1 MKVQLRKIIPNHA
14 LLLLLALV
22 FLAPL
27 GGAQE
32 SVPDG
37 GAGAPAGGQ
46 PPAGAPQPGTAA
58 DQPAPQPGLVQ
69 PAPGRDSVQPPRGFR
84 SIRLGME
91 LEQVK
96 ELLIEDPLFD
106 YRGDPDISFLP
117 LPPQTL
123 IETSGSS
130 FIRRAYF
137 QFDQDLLY
145 IIILSMDP
153 DRLDYY
159 TLYSTLTGKY
169 GQPTSLD
176 PTGAVWQF
184 EGLRL
189 SLERPLNVKY
199 IDSTVF
205 ETLKEEGQVQ
215 EDLWEISK
223 ENFLQQF

>member
-1 MKVQLRKIIPNHA
+1 MKA
-14 LLLLLALV
+14 LCSKVFPIATLVLLLALALL
-22 FLAPL
+22 FAASLC
-27 GGAQE
+27 GAQE
-32 SVPDG
+32 SVLEG
-37 GAGAPAGGQ
+37 GAGQPAAGASQ
-46 PPAGAPQPGTAA
+46 PGATADPSAPQPL
-58 DQPAPQPGLVQ
+58 PVE
-69 PAPGRDSVQPPRGFR
+69 PPRGFR
-84 SIRLGME
+84 SIQLGME
-91 LEQVK
+91 LERVK
-96 ELLIEDPLFD
+96 QLLIEDPLFD

-137 QFDQDLLY
+137 QFDRDLLY

-159 TLYSTLTGKY
+159 TLYSTLSGKY

-189 SLERPLNVKY
+189 RLERPLNIKY

-205 ETLKEEGQVQ
+205 EALKEKGQVQ

-223 ENFLQQF
+223 DNFLQQF

>member
-1 MKVQLRKIIPNHA
+1 MIPIRTA
-14 LLLLLALV
+14 LFGLLMLL
-22 FLAPL
+22 FLFTA
-27 GGAQE
+27 GRGSAQE
-32 SVPDG
+32 
-37 GAGAPAGGQ
+37 GAAAGSAEGPA
-46 PPAGAPQPGTAA
+46 AGTAA
-58 DQPAPQPGLVQ
+58 GTPRGAL
-69 PAPGRDSVQPPRGFR
+69 DSVSGQRVVAPAPRGFR
-84 SIRLGME
+84 TIELGME

-96 ELLIEDPLFD
+96 QLLIEDPLFD

-137 QFDQDLLY
+137 QFDQDRLY
-145 IIILSMDP
+145 IMTLSMDP

-159 TLYSTLTGKY
+159 TLYSTLSEKY

-176 PTGAVWQF
+176 PSEAVWRFQD
-184 EGLRL
+184 LRL

-199 IDSTVF
+199 IDSAVF
-205 ETLKEEGQVQ
+205 ERLKEEGQVQ

-223 ENFLQQF
+223 DNFLEQF

>member
-1 MKVQLRKIIPNHA
+1 MPINRRRVFPILQP
-14 LLLLLALV
+14 LLVLLVGFLLAASLC
-22 FLAPL
+22 
-27 GGAQE
+27 GAQE
-32 SVPDG
+32 EGTSQPESSQP
-37 GAGAPAGGQ
+37 GAPEPGAPASPVEQ
-46 PPAGAPQPGTAA
+46 PET
-58 DQPAPQPGLVQ
+58 
-69 PAPGRDSVQPPRGFR
+69 DSIRPPRGFR

-96 ELLIEDPLFD
+96 QLLIEDPLFD

-159 TLYSTLTGKY
+159 TLYSTLSGKY

-176 PTGAVWQF
+176 PTEAVWQF
-184 EGLRL
+184 DGLRL
-189 SLERPLNVKY
+189 SLERPLSVKY

-205 ETLKEEGQVQ
+205 EALKEEGQVQ

-223 ENFLQQF
+223 DNFLQQF

>member
-1 MKVQLRKIIPNHA
+1 MSTRKRKVFSI
-14 LLLLLALV
+14 LLIG
-22 FLAPL
+22 FLFAASL

-32 SVPDG
+32 SVAGG
-37 GAGAPAGGQ
+37 GAEQ
-46 PPAGAPQPGTAA
+46 PVPG
-58 DQPAPQPGLVQ
+58 PG
-69 PAPGRDSVQPPRGFR
+69 SVQPPRGFR
-84 SIRLGME
+84 SIQLGME
-91 LEQVK
+91 LEEVK
-96 ELLIEDPLFD
+96 QLLIDDPLFD

-137 QFDQDLLY
+137 QFDEDLLY

-159 TLYSTLTGKY
+159 TLYSALSEKY
-169 GQPTSLD
+169 GPPTRLD
-176 PTGAVWQF
+176 PTEAVWQF
-184 EGLRL
+184 ERVRM

-199 IDSTVF
+199 IDSAVF
-205 ETLKEEGQVQ
+205 EALKEEGQVQ
-215 EDLWEISK
+215 QDLWEISK

>member
-1 MKVQLRKIIPNHA
+1 MTAQPTVRSRKVLPIPP
-14 LLLLLALV
+14 LVILLA
-22 FLAPL
+22 FLLAASL

-32 SVPDG
+32 STVEG
-37 GAGAPAGGQ
+37 GAGQ
-46 PPAGAPQPGTAA
+46 PIPQPGT
-58 DQPAPQPGLVQ
+58 PIPT
-69 PAPGRDSVQPPRGFR
+69 SVQPPRGFR
-84 SIRLGME
+84 SIQLGME
-91 LEQVK
+91 LERVK
-96 ELLIEDPLFD
+96 QLLIDDPLFD

-159 TLYSTLTGKY
+159 TLYSTLSEKY
-169 GQPTSLD
+169 GQPTRLD
-176 PTGAVWQF
+176 PTAAVWQF

-205 ETLKEEGQVQ
+205 EALKEEGQVQ
-215 EDLWEISK
+215 QDLWEISK
-223 ENFLQQF
+223 DNFLQQF

>member
-1 MKVQLRKIIPNHA
+1 MKVQGRRFFPRR
-14 LLLLLALV
+14 LLLLGLAL
-22 FLAPL
+22 FLLASL
-27 GGAQE
+27 VDAQE
-32 SVPDG
+32 SVPEG
-37 GAGAPAGGQ
+37 EAGEPGFGIPEAG
-46 PPAGAPQPGTAA
+46 PAA
-58 DQPAPQPGLVQ
+58 DQPVGQPGPGQ
-69 PAPGRDSVQPPRGFR
+69 PATAADSVQPPEGFR
-84 SIRLGME
+84 SIQLGME

-96 ELLIEDPLFD
+96 QLLIEDPLFD

-137 QFDQDLLY
+137 QFEEDLLY

-159 TLYSTLTGKY
+159 TLYSTLSGKY
-169 GQPTSLD
+169 GPPTSLD
-176 PTGAVWQF
+176 PTEAVWQF

-205 ETLKEEGQVQ
+205 EALKEEGQVQ

-223 ENFLQQF
+223 DNFLQQF

>member
-1 MKVQLRKIIPNHA
+1 MRTRRRKVFSI
-14 LLLLLALV
+14 LLIVSLLAATLC
-22 FLAPL
+22 
-27 GGAQE
+27 GAQE
-32 SVPDG
+32 SAVEG
-37 GAGAPAGGQ
+37 GAGE
-46 PPAGAPQPGTAA
+46 
-58 DQPAPQPGLVQ
+58 PAPEPGVI
-69 PAPGRDSVQPPRGFR
+69 QPPRGFR
-84 SIRLGME
+84 SIQLGME
-91 LEQVK
+91 LERVK
-96 ELLIEDPLFD
+96 QLLIQDPLFD

-159 TLYSTLTGKY
+159 TLYSTLSEKY
-169 GQPTSLD
+169 GPPTSLD
-176 PTGAVWQF
+176 PTEAVWQF
-184 EGLRL
+184 EQLRL

-199 IDSTVF
+199 IDSAVF

-223 ENFLQQF
+223 DNFLQQF

>member
-1 MKVQLRKIIPNHA
+1 MTAQRRKLFP
-14 LLLLLALV
+14 LLLLVLL
-22 FLAPL
+22 L
-27 GGAQE
+27 GLMFAASPCGAQE
-32 SVPDG
+32 SAVEG
-37 GAGAPAGGQ
+37 GVGEPAPQPGAPE
-46 PPAGAPQPGTAA
+46 PGAPQPGAI
-58 DQPAPQPGLVQ
+58 
-69 PAPGRDSVQPPRGFR
+69 RPPRGFR
-84 SIRLGME
+84 SIQLGME

-96 ELLIEDPLFD
+96 QLLIDDPLFD

-159 TLYSTLTGKY
+159 TLYSTLSEKY

-176 PTGAVWQF
+176 PTEAVWQF

-189 SLERPLNVKY
+189 SLERPLSVKY

-205 ETLKEEGQVQ
+205 EALKEEGQVQ

-223 ENFLQQF
+223 DNFLQQF

>member
-1 MKVQLRKIIPNHA
+1 MRTILVVLLTLA
-14 LLLLLALV
+14 LLFAAL
-22 FLAPL
+22 P
-27 GGAQE
+27 GTAQE
-32 SVPDG
+32 SAPDAPEAEPEPAADTS
-37 GAGAPAGGQ
+37 AGAPAGTSAGTLRPIEE
-46 PPAGAPQPGTAA
+46 PPAEA
-58 DQPAPQPGLVQ
+58 
-69 PAPGRDSVQPPRGFR
+69 PPRGFR
-84 SIRLGME
+84 SIELGMDIE
-91 LEQVK
+91 EVK
-96 ELLIEDPLFD
+96 QLLIDDPLFD

-117 LPPQTL
+117 LPPQTH

-153 DRLDYY
+153 ERLDYY
-159 TLYSTLTGKY
+159 TLYTTLSEKY

-176 PTGAVWQF
+176 PTGAVWRF

-189 SLERPLNVKY
+189 SLERPLSVKY

-205 ETLKEEGQVQ
+205 EALQEEGQVQ

-223 ENFLQQF
+223 DNFLQQF

>member
-1 MKVQLRKIIPNHA
+1 MKVQRRRFFPSPLLP
-14 LLLLLALV
+14 LLLGLAL
-22 FLAPL
+22 FFPAAPP
-27 GGAQE
+27 GSAQE
-32 SVPDG
+32 NVPEG
-37 GAGAPAGGQ
+37 G
-46 PPAGAPQPGTAA
+46 T
-58 DQPAPQPGLVQ
+58 VK
-69 PAPGRDSVQPPRGFR
+69 PPRGFR
-84 SIRLGME
+84 SIQLGME

-96 ELLIEDPLFD
+96 GLLMEDPLYD

-130 FIRRAYF
+130 FVRRAYF
-137 QFDQDLLY
+137 QFEEDLLY

-159 TLYSTLTGKY
+159 TLYSTLSGKY
-169 GQPTSLD
+169 GPPTGLD
-176 PTGAVWQF
+176 PTEAVWQF

-205 ETLKEEGQVQ
+205 EALKEEGQVQ
-215 EDLWEISK
+215 ADLWEISK
-223 ENFLQQF
+223 DNFLRQF

>member
-1 MKVQLRKIIPNHA
+1 MNDQRPKVFPNR
-14 LLLLLALV
+14 LLLLGLALF
-22 FLAPL
+22 FLAAL
-27 GGAQE
+27 GAAQE
-32 SVPDG
+32 SVPEG
-37 GAGAPAGGQ
+37 GAGEPGFGIPGAGAPAE
-46 PPAGAPQPGTAA
+46 
-58 DQPAPQPGLVQ
+58 QPAP
-69 PAPGRDSVQPPRGFR
+69 QPPRGFR
-84 SIRLGME
+84 SILLGTE

-96 ELLIEDPLFD
+96 QLLIEDPLFD

-137 QFDQDLLY
+137 QFDEDLLY

-159 TLYSTLTGKY
+159 TLYSTLSDKY
-169 GQPTSLD
+169 GQPTRLD
-176 PTGAVWQF
+176 PTEAVWQF

-205 ETLKEEGQVQ
+205 EALKQEGQVQ

-223 ENFLQQF
+223 DNFLQQF

>member
-1 MKVQLRKIIPNHA
+1 MKFKGRRFFPKR
-14 LLLLLALV
+14 LLLLGLAV
-22 FLAPL
+22 FFLASL
-27 GGAQE
+27 VGAQE
-32 SVPDG
+32 SVPEG
-37 GAGAPAGGQ
+37 EAVEP
-46 PPAGAPQPGTAA
+46 
-58 DQPAPQPGLVQ
+58 
-69 PAPGRDSVQPPRGFR
+69 PPRGFR
-84 SIRLGME
+84 SVKLGME

-96 ELLIEDPLFD
+96 QLLIEDPLFD

-137 QFDQDLLY
+137 QFEEDLLY

-159 TLYSTLTGKY
+159 TLYSTLSGKY
-169 GQPTSLD
+169 GPPTSLD
-176 PTGAVWQF
+176 PTEAVWQF

-205 ETLKEEGQVQ
+205 EALKEEGQVQ

-223 ENFLQQF
+223 DNFLQQF

>member
-1 MKVQLRKIIPNHA
+1 MTTPGRKVFSIVPLVI
-14 LLLLLALV
+14 LLLLLGAASPCV
-22 FLAPL
+22 
-27 GGAQE
+27 AQE
-32 SVPDG
+32 SPSEGGEGEPVLQPGAVQPGGRRGETAGTIPEQPGPPPDSI
-37 GAGAPAGGQ
+37 Q
-46 PPAGAPQPGTAA
+46 PPQ
-58 DQPAPQPGLVQ
+58 
-69 PAPGRDSVQPPRGFR
+69 GFR
-84 SIRLGME
+84 SIELGME

-96 ELLIEDPLFD
+96 QLLIEDPLFD

-159 TLYSTLTGKY
+159 TLYSTLSRKY
-169 GQPTSLD
+169 GQPTRLD
-176 PTGAVWQF
+176 PTEAVWQF
-184 EGLRL
+184 EQVRL

-199 IDSTVF
+199 IDIAVF
-205 ETLKEEGQVQ
+205 EALKQEGQVQ
-215 EDLWEISK
+215 QDLWEISK
-223 ENFLQQF
+223 DNFLQQF

>member
-1 MKVQLRKIIPNHA
+1 MPINRRRVFPIFQPLRLSM
-14 LLLLLALV
+14 LLVGFLLAASV
-22 FLAPL
+22 C
-27 GGAQE
+27 GAQE
-32 SVPDG
+32 EGTSQPESSQPDDTG
-37 GAGAPAGGQ
+37 PGAPEPGV
-46 PPAGAPQPGTAA
+46 PASPVEQPGT
-58 DQPAPQPGLVQ
+58 
-69 PAPGRDSVQPPRGFR
+69 DSARPPRGFR

-96 ELLIEDPLFD
+96 QLLIEDPLFD

-159 TLYSTLTGKY
+159 TLYSTLSGKY

-176 PTGAVWQF
+176 PTEAVWQF

-189 SLERPLNVKY
+189 SLERPLSVKY

-205 ETLKEEGQVQ
+205 EALKEEGQVQ

-223 ENFLQQF
+223 DNFLQQF

>member
-1 MKVQLRKIIPNHA
+1 MKVQGRRFFAKR
-14 LLLLLALV
+14 LLLLGLAL
-22 FLAPL
+22 FLLASL
-27 GGAQE
+27 VDAQE
-32 SVPDG
+32 SVPEG
-37 GAGAPAGGQ
+37 EAGEPGLGIPEA
-46 PPAGAPQPGTAA
+46 GTAA
-58 DQPAPQPGLVQ
+58 DQPVGQPGPGQ
-69 PAPGRDSVQPPRGFR
+69 PATAADSVQPPQGFR
-84 SIRLGME
+84 SIQLGME

-96 ELLIEDPLFD
+96 QLLIEDPLFD

-137 QFDQDLLY
+137 QFEEDLLY

-159 TLYSTLTGKY
+159 TLYSTLSGKY
-169 GQPTSLD
+169 GPPTSLD
-176 PTGAVWQF
+176 PTEAVWQF

-199 IDSTVF
+199 IDSKVF
-205 ETLKEEGQVQ
+205 EALKEEGQVQ

-223 ENFLQQF
+223 DNFLQQF

>member
-1 MKVQLRKIIPNHA
+1 MTDHPTAPRTDQRRRFLPILPLVFLLA
-14 LLLLLALV
+14 LLLAIPV
-22 FLAPL
+22 SPCS
-27 GGAQE
+27 AQE
-32 SVPDG
+32 SAVESGAGG
-37 GAGAPAGGQ
+37 GAPGML
-46 PPAGAPQPGTAA
+46 GTAA
-58 DQPAPQPGLVQ
+58 DQPAVQ
-69 PAPGRDSVQPPRGFR
+69 PAVQPPRGFR
-84 SIRLGME
+84 SIQLGME
-91 LEQVK
+91 LERVK
-96 ELLIEDPLFD
+96 QLLIDDPLFD

-123 IETSGSS
+123 IETTGSS

-159 TLYSTLTGKY
+159 TLYATLMGKY
-169 GQPTSLD
+169 GQPTRLD
-176 PTGAVWQF
+176 PTEAVWQF

-205 ETLKEEGQVQ
+205 EALKEEGQVQ

-223 ENFLQQF
+223 DNFLQQF

>member
-1 MKVQLRKIIPNHA
+1 MSNQKRKVFPM
-14 LLLLLALV
+14 LLIGFLLA
-22 FLAPL
+22 ASL

-32 SVPDG
+32 S
-37 GAGAPAGGQ
+37 GAGEPV
-46 PPAGAPQPGTAA
+46 PGTAS
-58 DQPAPQPGLVQ
+58 
-69 PAPGRDSVQPPRGFR
+69 GRSVLGPEAVQPPWGFR

-91 LEQVK
+91 LEEVK
-96 ELLIEDPLFD
+96 QLLIDDPLFD

-137 QFDQDLLY
+137 QFDEDRLY

-153 DRLDYY
+153 NRLDYY
-159 TLYSTLTGKY
+159 TLYSTLSEKY
-169 GQPTSLD
+169 GPPTRLD
-176 PTGAVWQF
+176 PTEAVWQF
-184 EGLRL
+184 ERLRM

-199 IDSTVF
+199 IDSAVF
-205 ETLKEEGQVQ
+205 EALKEEGQVQ
-215 EDLWEISK
+215 QDLWEISK

>member
-1 MKVQLRKIIPNHA
+1 MLIHRRRVFPIRTPM
-14 LLLLLALV
+14 LLPVLFVAFLLAASLC
-22 FLAPL
+22 
-27 GGAQE
+27 GAQE
-32 SVPDG
+32 AG
-37 GAGAPAGGQ
+37 TLELGAPE
-46 PPAGAPQPGTAA
+46 
-58 DQPAPQPGLVQ
+58 QPAP
-69 PAPGRDSVQPPRGFR
+69 DSVQPPRGFR
-84 SIRLGME
+84 SIQLGME

-96 ELLIEDPLFD
+96 QLLIEDPLFD

-159 TLYSTLTGKY
+159 TLYSTLSGKY

-176 PTGAVWQF
+176 PSEAVWQF

-205 ETLKEEGQVQ
+205 EALKEEGQVQ

-223 ENFLQQF
+223 DNFLQQF

>member
-1 MKVQLRKIIPNHA
+1 M
-14 LLLLLALV
+14 LLLGLALV
-22 FLAPL
+22 FLAVA

-32 SVPDG
+32 SAPEG
-37 GAGAPAGGQ
+37 GAGAP
-46 PPAGAPQPGTAA
+46 GA
-58 DQPAPQPGLVQ
+58 
-69 PAPGRDSVQPPRGFR
+69 DSVEPPHGFR

-91 LEQVK
+91 LDQVK
-96 ELLIEDPLFD
+96 QLLIADPLFD

-137 QFDQDLLY
+137 QFEEDLLY

-153 DRLDYY
+153 DRMDYY
-159 TLYSTLTGKY
+159 TLYSTLSGKY
-169 GQPTSLD
+169 GPPTSLD
-176 PTGAVWQF
+176 PTEAVWQF
-184 EGLRL
+184 EGLRM

-205 ETLKEEGQVQ
+205 EALKEEGQVQ

-223 ENFLQQF
+223 DNFLQQF

>member
-1 MKVQLRKIIPNHA
+1 MKIQHRRCFPNR
-14 LLLLLALV
+14 LLLLVLALF
-22 FLAPL
+22 FLAAR

-32 SVPDG
+32 SVPE
-37 GAGAPAGGQ
+37 GAA
-46 PPAGAPQPGTAA
+46 
-58 DQPAPQPGLVQ
+58 VE
-69 PAPGRDSVQPPRGFR
+69 PPRGFR
-84 SIRLGME
+84 SVQLGME

-96 ELLIEDPLFD
+96 QLLIEDPLFD

-137 QFDQDLLY
+137 QFEEDLLY

-159 TLYSTLTGKY
+159 TLYSTLSGKY

-176 PTGAVWQF
+176 PTEAVWQF

-189 SLERPLNVKY
+189 SIERPLNVKY
-199 IDSTVF
+199 IDSKVF
-205 ETLKEEGQVQ
+205 EALKEEGQVQ

-223 ENFLQQF
+223 DNFLRQF

>member
-1 MKVQLRKIIPNHA
+1 MNDQRPKVFPNR
-14 LLLLLALV
+14 LLLLGLALF
-22 FLAPL
+22 FLAAL
-27 GGAQE
+27 GAAQE
-32 SVPDG
+32 SVPEG
-37 GAGAPAGGQ
+37 GAGEPGFGIPGAGAPVE
-46 PPAGAPQPGTAA
+46 
-58 DQPAPQPGLVQ
+58 QPAP
-69 PAPGRDSVQPPRGFR
+69 QPPRGFR
-84 SIRLGME
+84 SILLGAE

-96 ELLIEDPLFD
+96 QLLIEDPLFD

-137 QFDQDLLY
+137 QFDEDLLY

-159 TLYSTLTGKY
+159 TLYSTLSDKY
-169 GQPTSLD
+169 GQPTRLD
-176 PTGAVWQF
+176 PTEAVWQF

-205 ETLKEEGQVQ
+205 EALKQEGQVQ

-223 ENFLQQF
+223 DNFLQQF

>member
-1 MKVQLRKIIPNHA
+1 MNVQLREIFPNRLA
-14 LLLLLALV
+14 LLGVALV
-22 FLAPL
+22 FLASL

-32 SVPDG
+32 SIPEG
-37 GAGAPAGGQ
+37 GTGEPA
-46 PPAGAPQPGTAA
+46 AA
-58 DQPAPQPGLVQ
+58 EQ
-69 PAPGRDSVQPPRGFR
+69 PAPGQPVPGPDSVQPPRGFR
-84 SIRLGME
+84 SIQLGME

-96 ELLIEDPLFD
+96 QLLIEDPLFD
-106 YRGDPDISFLP
+106 YRGGPDISFLP

-137 QFDQDLLY
+137 QFDQDRLY
-145 IIILSMDP
+145 IIILSLDP

-159 TLYSTLTGKY
+159 TLYSTLSNKY
-169 GQPTSLD
+169 GQPTSLN
-176 PTGAVWQF
+176 PTEAVWRF
-184 EGLRL
+184 ETLRL

-199 IDSTVF
+199 IDTTVF
-205 ETLKEEGQVQ
+205 EALKEEGQVQ